1 MTELRKSAKLKEK
14 TGLIEAY
21 TANKQYCMCVHAKPL
36 PQEVLDCL
44 DKHFELLKIIHRVSS
59 EPSFEDRRAAASQL
73 TAEKIE
79 EIRNLHGEL
88 DTHFAGSG
96 IKEWRQAVDRI
107 WAIGPKGSF
116 TNILLNNIPGY
127 NRSNVWYGL
136 LGDKDVSSTEYVV
149 REYDNSLVSGFHLA
163 TQAGPM
169 CEEPMRGVAFLKT
182 DWKLVGKLFLMFFER
197 FYVLKT
203 YLGHHLYVTDVLET
217 SSKYNLLTLVAF
229 FLVTDQLE
237 SSR

>member
-1 MTELRKSAKLKEK
+1 MATLSKEEKTELRKSAKLKEK

-36 PQEVLDCL
+36 PQEVVDCL

-59 EPSFEDRRAAASQL
+59 EPSFDDRRAAASQL
-73 TAEKIE
+73 TAEKIA
-79 EIRNLHGEL
+79 EIRKLHHEL
-88 DTHFAGSG
+88 DTHFAASD

-127 NRSNVWYGL
+127 NRSNIWYGL
-136 LGDKDVSSTEYVV
+136 LGDGDVSTSPDTVEYDV
-149 REYDNSLVSGFHLA
+149 REYDNNLVSGFHSA

-169 CEEPMRGVAFLKT
+169 CEEPMRGVAFLMT
-182 DWKLVGKLFLMFFER
+182 DWKVVGKL
-197 FYVLKT
+197 
-203 YLGHHLYVTDVLET
+203 
-217 SSKYNLLTLVAF
+217 
-229 FLVTDQLE
+229 
-237 SSR
+237 